1 MSYLDEEKLQ
11 EVFSGT
17 LWQAELVKGVLETNG
32 VPCVIVDET
41 IGAVT
46 SPYAGLDGEVL
57 VLVNEEDLLHARRI
71 LDENMDSVAE
81 R

>member
-71 LDENMDSVAE
+71 LDENMASVAE